1 MYVHRE
7 LNDNQLSSVLDESSP
22 MFIGLSSL
30 SRLVL
35 AANQIQ
41 SVSRHAFDGLGA
53 LRHLDLTGND
63 VSSIE
68 DNTFTHLGNLH
79 SMLACLSLSLFV
91 CLVVCVSSA
100 CLPEY

>member
-1 MYVHRE
+1 MCVDRE
-7 LNDNQLSSVLDESSP
+7 LNDNQLSSVLDKP
-22 MFIGLSSL
+22 LFVGLTSL

-63 VSSIE
+63 ISSIQ
-68 DNTFTHLGNLH
+68 DDTFTHLSNLH
-79 SMLACLSLSLFV
+79 SVLVYLSVFIS
-91 CLVVCVSSA
+91 LVV
-100 CLPEY
+100 